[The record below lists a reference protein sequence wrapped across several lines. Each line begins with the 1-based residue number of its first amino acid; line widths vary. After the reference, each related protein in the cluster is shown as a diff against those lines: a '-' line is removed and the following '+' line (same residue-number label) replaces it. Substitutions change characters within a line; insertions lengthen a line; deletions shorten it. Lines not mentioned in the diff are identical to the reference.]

1 MPLMRLHKKCGG
13 SCVICSKPACDTIEY
28 DHSSFLQACGVC
40 LLTFCNN
47 CGIQRS
53 PRWPLLQD
61 CPECYKNKCSLADVN
76 AQRLLQELEEEKEE
90 AEEKTKGKSRR
101 KKKTKAPMDESAGDS
116 EAGSP
121 AGLFPLRLPMEKQ
134 ETQKQFVDTEDDVTT
149 ARQEAASEW
158 QEVCTN
164 RSAVE
169 NRRVNTLGGDGAMG
183 AATALVVED
192 DAASETLSEEMQV
205 MLLGLLKPNP
215 RTVEGVRPA
224 PQALATAPAC
234 VAATS
239 GAADDTE
246 CCVCMEANKTHILI
260 PCGHVCVCETC
271 ADTIMATTKICP
283 VCRAVSQ
290 QVCKVFL

>member
-1 MPLMRLHKKCGG
+1 MPLMRLSKECGG
-13 SCVICSKPACDTIEY
+13 SCVICFKPACDTIEY

-53 PRWPLLQD
+53 PKWPWMQD

-101 KKKTKAPMDESAGDS
+101 KKKTKALMHERAGDS

-121 AGLFPLRLPMEKQ
+121 AWCPLRLPVEKQ
-134 ETQKQFVDTEDDVTT
+134 ETQKQFVDAEDDVTK
-149 ARQEAASEW
+149 AKQEAASEW

-169 NRRVNTLGGDGAMG
+169 NRRVNTLGGGGAMG

-192 DAASETLSEEMQV
+192 DNASETLSEEMQV

-215 RTVEGVRPA
+215 RTVEVVRPA
-224 PQALATAPAC
+224 PQALAPTPVC

-239 GAADDTE
+239 GIDTE
-246 CCVCMEANKTHILI
+246 CCVCMEANKTHVLI
-260 PCGHVCVCETC
+260 PCGHVCACETC

-283 VCRAVSQ
+283 MCRAVSQ
-290 QVCKVFL
+290 QVCKVLL